1 VAIQLDIVTP
11 ERQVFSGSAN
21 EVRVPGWEGEFGVLP
36 EHASFLSLAKAGVLA
51 IIDASGESRFV
62 IGRGFAE
69 AGPDRVVVLTEV
81 CESADQVDKSAAG
94 AAKAEAEKKLETLD
108 PLSDAYAQCQARIE
122 LAAARLSI

>member
-1 VAIQLDIVTP
+1 MAIHLDIVTP
-11 ERQVFSGSAN
+11 ERQVFSGSAT

-36 EHASFLSLAKAGVLA
+36 DHASFLSLAKAGVLSV
-51 IIDASGESRFV
+51 IDPAGETRYV

-69 AGPDRVVVLTEV
+69 AGPTRVVVLTEV

-94 AAKAEAEKKLETLD
+94 MSKAEAERELESLD
-108 PLSDAYAQCQARIE
+108 PLSDAYAQCLARIE